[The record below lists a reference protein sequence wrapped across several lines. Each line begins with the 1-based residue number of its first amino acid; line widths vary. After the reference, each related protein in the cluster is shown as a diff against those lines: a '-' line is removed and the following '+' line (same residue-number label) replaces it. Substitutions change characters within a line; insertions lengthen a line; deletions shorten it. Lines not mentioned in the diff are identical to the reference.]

1 MMITSKISRK
11 NMRRTGF
18 LVLFLL
24 FTAAVLLT
32 GGVSAEKSIVV
43 DVPTSAVK
51 AGEVVTIPVVM
62 YGAENIA
69 GFKMY
74 VYNDVEGTTIT
85 VNDNQPLADVVSGMY
100 TVNSDAGY
108 DRQVVVWATSS
119 TSGFSGDCTLF
130 SVDVLTSKD
139 SPETIPVR
147 VSVAEK
153 ISDVD
158 LNNVRYLYPIT
169 IGSLIVDGANPSA
182 QSAGLKNEST
192 VVSPVTPDAEQA
204 NVSVQPEII
213 PSPSEGQSDDEVI
226 PPSEQ
231 LPQSIEQPSGI
242 PDETNVSPTS
252 SPVSLSGVLAAFG
265 FLLFADSRRRK

>member
-43 DVPTSAVK
+43 DVPISAVK
-51 AGEVVTIPVVM
+51 AGDVVTIPVVM

-74 VYNDVEGTTIT
+74 VYNDVEGTMIT
-85 VNDNQPLADVVSGMY
+85 VSDDEPLEDVVSGMY
-100 TVNSDAGY
+100 TVNSDAENS
-108 DRQVVVWATSS
+108 RQVVVWATGG
-119 TSGFSGDCTLF
+119 TSGLSGDCTLF
-130 SVDVLTSKD
+130 FVDVLTSKD
-139 SPETIPVR
+139 SPEIIPVR

-153 ISDVD
+153 ISDVNLD
-158 LNNVRYLYPIT
+158 NVRYLYPIT
-169 IGSLIVDGANPSA
+169 TGSLDVDGVNPSA

-192 VVSPVTPDAEQA
+192 VVPTTVPDAEQ
-204 NVSVQPEII
+204 SVQPEII
-213 PSPSEGQSDDEVI
+213 PSPPEGQSDADVV

-231 LPQSIEQPSGI
+231 LPLSTEQPSEI
-242 PDETNVSPTS
+242 PDVNNVSPTS

>member
-119 TSGFSGDCTLF
+119 TSGLSGDCTLF

-169 IGSLIVDGANPSA
+169 IGSLNVDGANPSA

-192 VVSPVTPDAEQA
+192 VVPTTVPDAEQ
-204 NVSVQPEII
+204 SVQPEII
-213 PSPSEGQSDDEVI
+213 PSPSEGQSGDEVI

-231 LPQSIEQPSGI
+231 LSPSIEQPSEI
-242 PDETNVSPTS
+242 PDVNNVSPTS
-252 SPVSLSGVLAAFG
+252 SPVSLSGVLAALG
-265 FLLFADSRRRK
+265 VLFLADSRRRK

>member
-1 MMITSKISRK
+1 MITSKISRK

-43 DVPTSAVK
+43 DVPISAVK
-51 AGEVVTIPVVM
+51 AGDVVTIPVVM

-119 TSGFSGDCTLF
+119 TSGLSGDCTLF

-169 IGSLIVDGANPSA
+169 IGSLNVDGANPSA

-192 VVSPVTPDAEQA
+192 VVSPVTPDADQV

-213 PSPSEGQSDDEVI
+213 PSLSEGQSDDEVI
-226 PPSEQ
+226 PPSEL